1 MFVFL
6 LLAFDLTCLS
16 TFISRLLFIFMCFKF
31 ELFDLTFLAGSM
43 CVECVVSGMLFT
55 MQTKIQSCD
64 I

>member
-6 LLAFDLTCLS
+6 LLAFDLICLS
-16 TFISRLLFIFMCFKF
+16 TFISRLLFIFMCFRF

-55 MQTKIQSCD
+55 MQT
-64 I
+64 

>member
-6 LLAFDLTCLS
+6 LLAFDFICLL
-16 TFISRLLFIFMCFKF
+16 TFISCLLFIFMCFGF
-31 ELFDLTFLAGSM
+31 ELFDLNLLAGSM

-55 MQTKIQSCD
+55 MQTKIQSCE